1 MKHILITTIA
11 AVLLVGCNNDV
22 EVDISKIIEERHANI
37 DSTSSIQNA
46 AKKGDIEAVKKH
58 LASGVDV
65 NDDGG
70 IGMTALQ
77 NAAAFGHSDIV
88 QLLINNGAD
97 VNPRNPFNLTPLD
110 QASMLNFT
118 ETIEIIREHGGKTG
132 EELMA
137 TEQPVASDLRLS
149 TSILQASL
157 HLERLGDLS
166 VYLGKTTHEIHD
178 LPIPESLHKIV
189 VEMGDMVIDMASSAL
204 ESLKNRDP
212 ELALSTARKDELIN
226 SLYNKMLKEVPNI
239 SGNKDLYSGLFR
251 LITCVRT
258 LERGGDH
265 AVDICELASFLVTG
279 EFKEF

>member
-1 MKHILITTIA
+1 
-11 AVLLVGCNNDV
+11 
-22 EVDISKIIEERHANI
+22 
-37 DSTSSIQNA
+37 
-46 AKKGDIEAVKKH
+46 
-58 LASGVDV
+58 
-65 NDDGG
+65 
-70 IGMTALQ
+70 
-77 NAAAFGHSDIV
+77 
-88 QLLINNGAD
+88 
-97 VNPRNPFNLTPLD
+97 
-110 QASMLNFT
+110 
-118 ETIEIIREHGGKTG
+118 
-132 EELMA
+132 MA
-137 TEQPVASDLRLS
+137 TEQPVAGDLRLS

-166 VYLGKTTHEIHD
+166 VYLGNTTHEIHD

-204 ESLKNRDP
+204 ESLKNRDA

-226 SLYNKMLKEVPNI
+226 SLYNKMLNEVSNI

>member
-1 MKHILITTIA
+1 MSLEQKINNLETDLHIMGTL
-11 AVLLVGCNNDV
+11 VLDSLVGAVRALEDKDTLKAS
-22 EVDISKIIEERHANI
+22 EVMDKDDEIDDAYMKI
-37 DSTSSIQNA
+37 
-46 AKKGDIEAVKKH
+46 
-58 LASGVDV
+58 
-65 NDDGG
+65 
-70 IGMTALQ
+70 
-77 NAAAFGHSDIV
+77 
-88 QLLINNGAD
+88 
-97 VNPRNPFNLTPLD
+97 D
-110 QASMLNFT
+110 QDWF
-118 ETIEIIREHGGKTG
+118 
-132 EELMA
+132 ELMA

-189 VEMGDMVIDMASSAL
+189 VEMGDMVIDMASSSL
-204 ESLKNRDP
+204 ESLKNRDA

-226 SLYNKMLKEVPNI
+226 SLYNKMLNEVPNI

>member
-1 MKHILITTIA
+1 MSLEQKINNLETDLHIMGTL
-11 AVLLVGCNNDV
+11 VLDSLVGAVRALEDKDTLKAS
-22 EVDISKIIEERHANI
+22 EVMDKDDEIDDAYMKI
-37 DSTSSIQNA
+37 
-46 AKKGDIEAVKKH
+46 
-58 LASGVDV
+58 
-65 NDDGG
+65 
-70 IGMTALQ
+70 
-77 NAAAFGHSDIV
+77 
-88 QLLINNGAD
+88 
-97 VNPRNPFNLTPLD
+97 D
-110 QASMLNFT
+110 QDWF
-118 ETIEIIREHGGKTG
+118 
-132 EELMA
+132 ELMA

-189 VEMGDMVIDMASSAL
+189 VEMGDMVIDMASSSL
-204 ESLKNRDP
+204 ESLKNRDA

-226 SLYNKMLKEVPNI
+226 SLYNKMLNEVPNI
-239 SGNKDLYSGLFR
+239 SGNNDLYSGLFR

-265 AVDICELASFLVTG
+265 AVDICELASSLVTG

>member
-1 MKHILITTIA
+1 MSL
-11 AVLLVGCNNDV
+11 
-22 EVDISKIIEERHANI
+22 EQKIINLETDLHIMGTLVLDSLVSAVRALEDKDTLKASEVMDKDDEI
-37 DSTSSIQNA
+37 DDAYMKI
-46 AKKGDIEAVKKH
+46 
-58 LASGVDV
+58 
-65 NDDGG
+65 
-70 IGMTALQ
+70 
-77 NAAAFGHSDIV
+77 
-88 QLLINNGAD
+88 
-97 VNPRNPFNLTPLD
+97 D
-110 QASMLNFT
+110 QDWF
-118 ETIEIIREHGGKTG
+118 
-132 EELMA
+132 ELMA

-189 VEMGDMVIDMASSAL
+189 VEMGDMVIDMASSSL
-204 ESLKNRDP
+204 ESLKNRDA

-226 SLYNKMLKEVPNI
+226 SLYNKMLNEVPNI
-239 SGNKDLYSGLFR
+239 SGNNDLYSGLFR

>member
-1 MKHILITTIA
+1 MSLEQKINNLETDLHIMGTL
-11 AVLLVGCNNDV
+11 VLDSLVGAVRALEDKDTLKAS
-22 EVDISKIIEERHANI
+22 EVMDKDDEIDDAYMKI
-37 DSTSSIQNA
+37 
-46 AKKGDIEAVKKH
+46 
-58 LASGVDV
+58 
-65 NDDGG
+65 
-70 IGMTALQ
+70 
-77 NAAAFGHSDIV
+77 
-88 QLLINNGAD
+88 
-97 VNPRNPFNLTPLD
+97 D
-110 QASMLNFT
+110 QDWF
-118 ETIEIIREHGGKTG
+118 
-132 EELMA
+132 ELMA

-189 VEMGDMVIDMASSAL
+189 VEMGDMVIDMASSSL
-204 ESLKNRDP
+204 ESLKNRDA

-226 SLYNKMLKEVPNI
+226 SLYNKMLNEVPNI
-239 SGNKDLYSGLFR
+239 SGNNDLYSGLFR

>member
-1 MKHILITTIA
+1 MSL
-11 AVLLVGCNNDV
+11 
-22 EVDISKIIEERHANI
+22 EQKIINLETDLHIMGTLVLDSLVSAVRALEDKDTLKASEVMDKDDEI
-37 DSTSSIQNA
+37 DDAYMKI
-46 AKKGDIEAVKKH
+46 
-58 LASGVDV
+58 
-65 NDDGG
+65 
-70 IGMTALQ
+70 
-77 NAAAFGHSDIV
+77 
-88 QLLINNGAD
+88 
-97 VNPRNPFNLTPLD
+97 D
-110 QASMLNFT
+110 QDWF
-118 ETIEIIREHGGKTG
+118 
-132 EELMA
+132 ELMA

-189 VEMGDMVIDMASSAL
+189 VEMGDMVIDMASSSL
-204 ESLKNRDP
+204 ESLKNRDA

-226 SLYNKMLKEVPNI
+226 SLYNKMLNEVPNI

>member
-1 MKHILITTIA
+1 MSL
-11 AVLLVGCNNDV
+11 
-22 EVDISKIIEERHANI
+22 EQKIINLETDLHIMGTLVLDSLVSAVRALEDKDTLKASEVMDKDDEI
-37 DSTSSIQNA
+37 DDAYMKI
-46 AKKGDIEAVKKH
+46 
-58 LASGVDV
+58 
-65 NDDGG
+65 
-70 IGMTALQ
+70 
-77 NAAAFGHSDIV
+77 
-88 QLLINNGAD
+88 
-97 VNPRNPFNLTPLD
+97 D
-110 QASMLNFT
+110 QDWF
-118 ETIEIIREHGGKTG
+118 
-132 EELMA
+132 ELMA

-189 VEMGDMVIDMASSAL
+189 VEMGDMVIDMASSSL
-204 ESLKNRDP
+204 ESLKNRDA
-212 ELALSTARKDELIN
+212 ELALSTARKEELIN
-226 SLYNKMLKEVPNI
+226 SLYNKMLNEVPNI
-239 SGNKDLYSGLFR
+239 SGNNDLYSGLFR

>member
-1 MKHILITTIA
+1 MSLEQKINNLETDLHIMGTL
-11 AVLLVGCNNDV
+11 VLDSLVGAVRALEDKDTLKAS
-22 EVDISKIIEERHANI
+22 EVMDKDDEIDDAYMKI
-37 DSTSSIQNA
+37 
-46 AKKGDIEAVKKH
+46 
-58 LASGVDV
+58 
-65 NDDGG
+65 
-70 IGMTALQ
+70 
-77 NAAAFGHSDIV
+77 
-88 QLLINNGAD
+88 
-97 VNPRNPFNLTPLD
+97 D
-110 QASMLNFT
+110 QDWF
-118 ETIEIIREHGGKTG
+118 
-132 EELMA
+132 ELMA

-204 ESLKNRDP
+204 ESLKNRDA

-226 SLYNKMLKEVPNI
+226 SLYNKMLNEVPNI

-279 EFKEF
+279 EFKAVSYTHLTLPTICSV

>member
-1 MKHILITTIA
+1 MSL
-11 AVLLVGCNNDV
+11 
-22 EVDISKIIEERHANI
+22 EQKIINLETDLHIMGTLVLDSLVSAVRALEDKDTLKASEVMDKDDEI
-37 DSTSSIQNA
+37 DDAYMKI
-46 AKKGDIEAVKKH
+46 
-58 LASGVDV
+58 
-65 NDDGG
+65 
-70 IGMTALQ
+70 
-77 NAAAFGHSDIV
+77 
-88 QLLINNGAD
+88 
-97 VNPRNPFNLTPLD
+97 D
-110 QASMLNFT
+110 QDWF
-118 ETIEIIREHGGKTG
+118 
-132 EELMA
+132 ELMA

-189 VEMGDMVIDMASSAL
+189 VEMGDMVIDMASSSL
-204 ESLKNRDP
+204 ESLKNREA
-212 ELALSTARKDELIN
+212 ELALSTERKDELIN
-226 SLYNKMLKEVPNI
+226 SLYNKMLNEVPNI
-239 SGNKDLYSGLFR
+239 SGNNDLYSGLFR

>member
-1 MKHILITTIA
+1 MLELTFNNYGIVQSKKIYDLENMNDLKKVKETTQKKYDTNSKIGKLIKSLEQKINNLETDLHIMGTL
-11 AVLLVGCNNDV
+11 VLDSLVGAVRALEDKDTLKAS
-22 EVDISKIIEERHANI
+22 EVMDKDDEIDDAYMKI
-37 DSTSSIQNA
+37 
-46 AKKGDIEAVKKH
+46 
-58 LASGVDV
+58 
-65 NDDGG
+65 
-70 IGMTALQ
+70 
-77 NAAAFGHSDIV
+77 
-88 QLLINNGAD
+88 
-97 VNPRNPFNLTPLD
+97 D
-110 QASMLNFT
+110 QDWF
-118 ETIEIIREHGGKTG
+118 
-132 EELMA
+132 ELMA

-204 ESLKNRDP
+204 ESLKNRDA

-226 SLYNKMLKEVPNI
+226 SLYNKMLNEVPNI

>member
-1 MKHILITTIA
+1 MSL
-11 AVLLVGCNNDV
+11 
-22 EVDISKIIEERHANI
+22 EQKIINLETDLHIMVTLVLDSLVSAVRALEDKDTLKASEVMDKDDEI
-37 DSTSSIQNA
+37 DDAYMKI
-46 AKKGDIEAVKKH
+46 
-58 LASGVDV
+58 
-65 NDDGG
+65 
-70 IGMTALQ
+70 
-77 NAAAFGHSDIV
+77 
-88 QLLINNGAD
+88 
-97 VNPRNPFNLTPLD
+97 D
-110 QASMLNFT
+110 QDWF
-118 ETIEIIREHGGKTG
+118 
-132 EELMA
+132 ELMA

-189 VEMGDMVIDMASSAL
+189 VEMGDMVIDMASSSL
-204 ESLKNRDP
+204 ESLKNRDA

-226 SLYNKMLKEVPNI
+226 SLYNKMLNEVPNI

>member
-1 MKHILITTIA
+1 MSLEQKINNLETDLHIMGTLVLESLVS
-11 AVLLVGCNNDV
+11 AV
-22 EVDISKIIEERHANI
+22 R
-37 DSTSSIQNA
+37 
-46 AKKGDIEAVKKH
+46 
-58 LASGVDV
+58 
-65 NDDGG
+65 
-70 IGMTALQ
+70 ALEDK
-77 NAAAFGHSDIV
+77 DIV
-88 QLLINNGAD
+88 KASVVIDKDDEIDDAYMKI
-97 VNPRNPFNLTPLD
+97 D
-110 QASMLNFT
+110 QDWF
-118 ETIEIIREHGGKTG
+118 
-132 EELMA
+132 ELMA

-189 VEMGDMVIDMASSAL
+189 IEMGDMVIDMASSAL
-204 ESLKNRDP
+204 ESLKNRDA

-226 SLYNKMLKEVPNI
+226 SLYNKMLNEVPNI